1 MNGDKNQLE
10 YDVQKRARA
19 GTKATL
25 RGVVALYVAFMGYRL
40 LRSARL
46 AEESTMPIDLRWG
59 FGLGMIAAAL
69 IFGVYIWK
77 RWRADVE
84 AARLPKDG
92 ETIGNAADAD
102 DAGNGD
108 AKE

>member
-1 MNGDKNQLE
+1 MNEEKHQLE

-25 RGVVALYVAFMGYRL
+25 RGVVALYVVFIGYRL
-40 LRSARL
+40 IRSARL
-46 AEESTMPIDLRWG
+46 AEESTMPVGLRWG
-59 FGLGMIAAAL
+59 FGLGMIVAAL
-69 IFGVYIWK
+69 IFGVYILK
-77 RWRADVE
+77 RWRVDVE
-84 AARLPKDG
+84 AARLPKNG
-92 ETIGNAADAD
+92 EMAGNAAGAD